1 MNNVTLISYNQCEK
15 HLDFEIFGGENKLGP
30 FLGVHAWHSRLRI
43 RLQQLWLLLRYG
55 FDPQPSAEV

>member
-1 MNNVTLISYNQCEK
+1 MSLLQAITSVRND
-15 HLDFEIFGGENKLGP
+15 LDFEIFGGENKLGP